1 MGSGEFDVGGIG
13 MRSGEDFTALAELL
27 EMRDE
32 SATKIVFRFSTGA
45 AGGNA
50 ARHVRR
56 IS

>member
-1 MGSGEFDVGGIG
+1 
-13 MRSGEDFTALAELL
+13 MRSGEDFTAIAEFL